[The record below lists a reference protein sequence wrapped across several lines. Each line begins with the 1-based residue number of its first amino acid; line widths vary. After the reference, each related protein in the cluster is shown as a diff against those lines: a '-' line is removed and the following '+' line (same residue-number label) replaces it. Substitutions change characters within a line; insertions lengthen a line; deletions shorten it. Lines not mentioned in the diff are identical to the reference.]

1 MKQIFT
7 KFFLLVIFSIASFT
21 LSAQTYNGGTWY
33 SLYDTGENSNVN
45 ALSPDFAEKSV
56 FAPAESMTFEYKKFS
71 LLSTDGKVEVYNKVN
86 GTDWSSSKGS
96 VSYSDRKN
104 WKTSPTISL
113 DANISHIRYK
123 MASGTGVYVRNHFVK
138 LKKHILIADGGYGKS
153 SESKSFENVTIGGTS
168 NVQTVNLR
176 SFLTNGDITIT
187 SSDSAFRINTVDN
200 LEGVTYA
207 VGANAC
213 ASSNGQSGAKAGG
226 GTLGDINQYAFD
238 IYFCPSEAK
247 TYNATI
253 TITDGTSTATITVSG
268 EGVKK
273 DQSVVWNEA
282 YAGGELTIGQV
293 VVDAAS
299 ATSGLAVTYHSS
311 DETVVAI
318 INDGA
323 AIQAVGVGVA
333 TVTAIVPESA
343 EWNASSAEMLFT
355 VAGKLEQEIVWEQ
368 DFSYVNILD
377 TIVLTATAQTDIAY
391 SVSDETIAFIDGTTI
406 IFHQSGEVVVYA
418 YAAENNIYSADT
430 IAKTIVASKLEQT
443 IELEQNYYAI
453 NVGDT
458 LLLDGLAQATSGLEL
473 NYQLSTEGLA
483 VIEENLLIAQSVG
496 TLVVV
501 VSQTGNELYA
511 PASDVEIEILIQ
523 PQVSTNC
530 ESITTDQVEV
540 RKVIR
545 NGQIYIFRGDHIFDA
560 LGNMIK

>member
-1 MKQIFT
+1 VYAPT
-7 KFFLLVIFSIASFT
+7 NGTLVFNWK
-21 LSAQTYNGGTWY
+21 YNGVAGSRSHTTKIY
-33 SLYDTGENSNVN
+33 ESSNGGNSY
-45 ALSPDFAEKSV
+45 AEK
-56 FAPAESMTFEYKKFS
+56 
-71 LLSTDGKVEVYNKVN
+71 GKVEGRN
-86 GTDWSSSKGS
+86 TD
-96 VSYSDRKN
+96 Y
-104 WKTSPTISL
+104 PL
-113 DANISHIRYK
+113 ANISVSQNINKIKFDRATGNTWSAYYK
-123 MASGTGVYVRNHFVK
+123 NVK
-138 LKKHILIADGGYGKS
+138 LPLANHILLPDGIYGKNTD
-153 SESKSFENVTIGGTS
+153 SKSFGSVTIDGQSAAQKVT
-168 NVQTVNLR
+168 LR

-238 IYFCPSEAK
+238 IYFCPTEAK
-247 TYNATI
+247 EYSATI

-273 DQSVVWNEA
+273 DQSVVWKEA

-293 VVDAAS
+293 VEDAAS

-343 EWNASSAEMLFT
+343 EWNASSAEMQFT

-430 IAKTIVASKLEQT
+430 IAKTIVVSKLEQT

-523 PQVSTNC
+523 SQVSTNC